1 MVSPRRSTFHAD
13 FKMIL
18 SAYLGLFFAAF
29 GAATLLP
36 LQSEAVLTSLLILGK
51 HPVWALVMVAT
62 AGNVLGAMVNWLLGR
77 YIERW
82 RHKPWFPVG
91 EDKLAR
97 AQRGY
102 HRYGRWS
109 LLLSWMPVIGDP
121 LTVIAGVMREPFWSF
136 VSIVLIAKLGRYL
149 AVAIIVL
156 GIR

>member
-1 MVSPRRSTFHAD
+1 
-13 FKMIL
+13 MIL
-18 SAYLGLFFAAF
+18 ASYFGLFAAAF

-51 HPVWALVMVAT
+51 HPVWALVAVAT
-62 AGNVLGAMVNWLLGR
+62 AGNSLGAVVNWFLGR
-77 YIERW
+77 YIEHW

-102 HRYGRWS
+102 SRYGRWS

-121 LTVIAGVMREPFWSF
+121 LTVIAGVMREPLLSF
-136 VSIVLIAKLGRYL
+136 VLIVSIAKLGRYL
-149 AVAIIVL
+149 VIAAITL
-156 GIR
+156 GLLA